1 MEEYSNMR
9 QWAIFFVLLLVSF
22 LLIKFLGILGII
34 FGIILLIYTL
44 TGIRII
50 YNYEK
55 AVIFTLG
62 YYSGVLS
69 GGLIYILPGFQ
80 KLIKVDMRII
90 NYDLPEQVLLTADNV
105 NITVKSTVFYRIVD
119 PGKVI
124 MNIRDL
130 NKAILNYAQTN
141 LRDIFGKY
149 NLNDILQ
156 KKEEIG
162 NELRDII
169 QKEIGEWGVDII
181 GIKIQDLIV
190 PQEILSALTQRAIAE
205 RQRDAEILKAQ
216 GLAQA
221 KVIESQGELQAAEN
235 FKKAAEILSESDY
248 GIVLRFLDILRNS
261 QNEKIVVIPPE
272 IFDLFKKHSK

>member
-1 MEEYSNMR
+1 M
-9 QWAIFFVLLLVSF
+9 
-22 LLIKFLGILGII
+22 
-34 FGIILLIYTL
+34 
-44 TGIRII
+44 
-50 YNYEK
+50 
-55 AVIFTLG
+55 
-62 YYSGVLS
+62 
-69 GGLIYILPGFQ
+69 
-80 KLIKVDMRII
+80 
-90 NYDLPEQVLLTADNV
+90 
-105 NITVKSTVFYRIVD
+105 
-119 PGKVI
+119 
-124 MNIRDL
+124 
-130 NKAILNYAQTN
+130 QTN

-162 NELRDII
+162 NELKDII

-181 GIKIQDLIV
+181 AIKIQDLIV

-248 GIVLRFLDILRNS
+248 GITLRFLDILRNS
-261 QNEKIVVIPPE
+261 QNEKIVVVPPE

>member
-1 MEEYSNMR
+1 M
-9 QWAIFFVLLLVSF
+9 
-22 LLIKFLGILGII
+22 KFLGVLGII
-34 FGIILLIYTL
+34 LGVFLLIYTL
-44 TGIRII
+44 AGIRII

-105 NITVKSTVFYRIVD
+105 NITVRSTVFYRIID

-130 NKAILNYAQTN
+130 NRAILNYAQTN

-162 NELRDII
+162 QELRDII
-169 QKEIGEWGVDII
+169 QKEIGEWGIDII
-181 GIKIQDLIV
+181 AIKIQDIIV
-190 PQEILSALTQRAIAE
+190 PQEILSALTQKAIAE
-205 RQRDAEILKAQ
+205 RQRDAEILRAQ

-235 FKKAAEILSESDY
+235 FRRAAEILSESDY